1 MDEIKSTQGVL
12 LQIDFEIGFDAPHHV
27 EKVQDHLLLG
37 PARATVSLSD

>member
-1 MDEIKSTQGVL
+1 MDKIESTQSIL
-12 LQIDFEIGFDAPHHV
+12 LKIDFEIGFDAPHHV

>member
-37 PARATVSLSD
+37 PARAAASLSD